1 MRRSGKASW
10 KKEPLNSDMKE
21 EEEKGKLGVG
31 FFKTEGIVCADAL
44 RSEGECGLQV

>member
-1 MRRSGKASW
+1 
-10 KKEPLNSDMKE
+10 MKE

-44 RSEGECGLQV
+44 RSKGECGWHAREQKEGQFG